1 VAEEFVRAVNQ
12 VNIHEEAMLYEA
24 AAVVL
29 ATGHSGVNDFS
40 RVKNGCCAASRDYAA
55 KKCRDGG

>member
-29 ATGHSGVNDFS
+29 RAGYSGFNAFI
-40 RVKNGCCAASRDYAA
+40 G
-55 KKCRDGG
+55 